1 MAPRP
6 SRQVGP
12 RGITE
17 ATHPVHVQITRV
29 ARDLFTTSDQITLK
43 VERDPFGTVSSVLL
57 STSRVRN
64 LRFVKRSG
72 IVGSLGSQ

>member
-1 MAPRP
+1 
-6 SRQVGP
+6 
-12 RGITE
+12 
-17 ATHPVHVQITRV
+17 
-29 ARDLFTTSDQITLK
+29 